1 MGNIEDG
8 AQQSVVQSDA
18 LGSAR
23 SVNAITVA
31 ESGSTDST
39 PMINYAGEVSS
50 TQNTADP
57 EGAGIK
63 IGSTFAASG
72 VIRGLRKGAGAIISK
87 IKSGDK
93 GFKGSENDVA
103 DDVAD
108 TSDVEGAPT
117 ASDIASG
124 SGNGD
129 DSDDD
134 GGSDEAGAG
143 GEAAESTSSIAD
155 SAAEAGIGFL
165 T

>member
-1 MGNIEDG
+1 MDG
-8 AQQSVVQSDA
+8 AQQSVAQSDEV
-18 LGSAR
+18 GSDR

-31 ESGSTDST
+31 ESGSTEST

-72 VIRGLRKGAGAIISK
+72 VIRGLNKGARTIISK
-87 IKSGDK
+87 IKSGVK

-108 TSDVEGAPT
+108 TSDVEGATT

-134 GGSDEAGAG
+134 GGSDEAGAESG
-143 GEAAESTSSIAD
+143 AADSASSAAETA
-155 SAAEAGIGFL
+155 AAEAGVGFM
-165 T
+165 